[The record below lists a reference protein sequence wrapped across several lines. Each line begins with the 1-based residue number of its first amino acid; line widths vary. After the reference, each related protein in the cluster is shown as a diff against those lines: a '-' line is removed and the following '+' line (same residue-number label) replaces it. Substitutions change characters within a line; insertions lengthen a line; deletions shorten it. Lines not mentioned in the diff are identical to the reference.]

1 MHRDERAGEEQRG
14 GGLAGVMERNIAS
27 LLARRRAEAR
37 RQRLRERVAERI
49 GRFAGS
55 MTFVYLHLLLF
66 GGWLL
71 ASLGLLPPLPRLD
84 PTLVKLATFASVE
97 AIFISTFVLV
107 MQNRMSAEA
116 DKRADLDLQISLL
129 AEHEVTR
136 PIQLVTEIAG
146 RVGVDTSR
154 RADLTELQRAV
165 DPQQVLDRLERST
178 RAPDDPE
185 AGAPPTPGPGPH

>member
-1 MHRDERAGEEQRG
+1 MPRGDRAGEERAGE
-14 GGLAGVMERNIAS
+14 LAGVMERNIRAIV
-27 LLARRRAEAR
+27 ARRQAEAR
-37 RQRLRERVAERI
+37 RQRVRDRVAERI

-66 GGWLL
+66 GAWFL
-71 ASLGLLPPLPRLD
+71 ASSGLLPLPRFD

-107 MQNRMSAEA
+107 MQNRMAAEA

-136 PIQLVTEIAG
+136 LIRLVTEIAG
-146 RVGVDTSR
+146 RVGVDVSDR
-154 RADLTELQRAV
+154 PDLSELQRDV
-165 DPQQVLDRLERST
+165 DPEQVLDRLEHPA
-178 RAPDDPE
+178 APRPE
-185 AGAPPTPGPGPH
+185 APSPEPRPSTPGH